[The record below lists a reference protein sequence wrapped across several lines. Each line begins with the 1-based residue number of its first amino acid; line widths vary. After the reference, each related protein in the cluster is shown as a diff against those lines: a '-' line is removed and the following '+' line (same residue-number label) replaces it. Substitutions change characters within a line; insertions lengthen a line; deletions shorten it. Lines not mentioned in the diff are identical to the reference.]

1 MDLAVI
7 SRRTRDAP
15 GYRRG
20 AGRGVVRG
28 GVIATLPSVVSRA
41 AVRPDRELG
50 KHARMRIPGLV
61 LATCALASPAL
72 AGPTQAPIIGGTNT
86 TVGQFPN
93 VVALQVGG
101 GLCTGTLLTK
111 DWVLTA
117 AHCID
122 PNVVGQSEAQITSG
136 LRIHFDTVNIFQSQG
151 TVVRASQIFKHPGF
165 DLNNLG
171 MHDIGLVRL
180 ATPVTDRAPARVN
193 FDPAK
198 APVGIAVTMVG
209 YGVTSR
215 SNPNS
220 AGTQRVV
227 DQTSVSCAVGGGSDA
242 DLLCFSQVAGKGKCV
257 GDSGG
262 PSFATIDG
270 QQWQVGVTSFGDQ
283 NCQQF
288 GADTRTDAEEAFVLE
303 HVPELNPCDAD
314 NPCAEGRTCFQGTC
328 IADPFSPGGIGSECA
343 DGPECE
349 SGQCAS
355 SSEESLCTFACATG
369 TDGACPDGFECRDTS
384 GGAGGVCWPTDE
396 GGCCSTGNGGVPTS
410 LIGVAAVGLFLRRRR
425 RR

>member
-1 MDLAVI
+1 
-7 SRRTRDAP
+7 
-15 GYRRG
+15 
-20 AGRGVVRG
+20 
-28 GVIATLPSVVSRA
+28 
-41 AVRPDRELG
+41 
-50 KHARMRIPGLV
+50 
-61 LATCALASPAL
+61 
-72 AGPTQAPIIGGTNT
+72 
-86 TVGQFPN
+86 
-93 VVALQVGG
+93 
-101 GLCTGTLLTK
+101 
-111 DWVLTA
+111 
-117 AHCID
+117 
-122 PNVVGQSEAQITSG
+122 
-136 LRIHFDTVNIFQSQG
+136 
-151 TVVRASQIFKHPGF
+151 VVRASQIFKHPGF

-242 DLLCFSQVAGKGKCV
+242 ALLCFSQVAGKGKCV

-314 NPCAEGRTCFQGTC
+314 NPCADGRTCFQGTC

-396 GGCCSTGNGGVPTS
+396 GGCCSTGKRRRADPRSSAWPRSGCS
-410 LIGVAAVGLFLRRRR
+410 CAVAAAGRRRAIAALTR
-425 RR
+425 RSPRSPPPSAAPATRSRRCPLAPRPRATTRRPAAAEDRPRRSPAPRRSPPRARSRCRG